1 MEDMKHPWRAN
12 KIILIIIFVFLH
24 SVAFGEVLDKL
35 PTKQKVV
42 SLTFDGCESIA
53 PSYLDEKILSFLIDK
68 KLPFT
73 VFLSG
78 KFARRNKEKIS
89 RISCLNF
96 VEIENHSLNHIQHM
110 ERLSSKEIRKEV
122 LENERIL
129 KEITTKKTRY
139 FRFPGGNYN
148 DQALKCVENIGYKVV
163 FWTFPSGD
171 PDKEVTPKRLKDWVL
186 LKTKPGSILIFHIN
200 GRGYATGD
208 ALPEIVKEL
217 VRKDYTFIKLEEG
230 LSNYA
235 GR

>member
-1 MEDMKHPWRAN
+1 MEDMEHPWRAN
-12 KIILIIIFVFLH
+12 KIILIIIFAFLH
-24 SVAFGEVLDKL
+24 SVAFGEVINKL
-35 PTKQKVV
+35 PTNQKVV

-68 KLPFT
+68 NLPFT
-73 VFLSG
+73 LFLSG
-78 KFARRNKEKIS
+78 KFARRNKERIS
-89 RISCLNF
+89 QISCLSF

-110 ERLSSKEIRKEV
+110 ERLSLKETRKEV

-129 KEITTKKTRY
+129 EEITSKKTKY

-148 DQALKCVENIGYKVV
+148 VQTLKCVENLGYKVV

-171 PDKEVTPKRLKDWVL
+171 PDREVTPKRLKDWVL
-186 LKTKPGSILIFHIN
+186 VKTRPGSILIFHIN

-217 VRKDYTFIKLEEG
+217 VRKDYTFVKLEEG
-230 LSNYA
+230 LSNCG